1 MDKIFEISSDG
12 KKLMHCSN
20 NANDYPFDGPFDCGS
35 GFTFSNAAMEFNE
48 NDFQE
53 SWSTSDF
60 VKQHGSCTFADFTD
74 SKSGVKTHGLF
85 AKDGIICTL
94 SFSIYDW
101 STELIREHF
110 NSMRIGLLSTNKL
123 VLYNPADFPRDFF
136 LNDITIPLGI
146 QTIEKYAFE
155 GCNNIRKITIPNSV
169 MYIENNAFSGCTY
182 LEEVIIP
189 DSVKYIKDNAFSRC
203 PNLKR
208 VEIRSKEVRISRTAF
223 MDCPKLNY
231 LALAKFE
238 INDLFLLFPNPEN
251 IETIKILEGETIYPQ
266 QILNEHANR
275 LLTMATYYHA
285 MGMDLSIIQ
294 GHGDDNKS
302 YKNPGICDPF
312 PVSGF
317 LNNQS
322 NGVSSLFN
330 QSWRIATGIG
340 VCLGH
345 AHIRAIDVDGIDYNC
360 QILSVDEN
368 GNQYFDRI
376 GGVLNKVLEKL
387 GLPSDY
393 PWVIQSGSQT
403 GFHILFVTFEIDDE
417 IGNIALTPNM
427 HYCFDCNGYECLEPY
442 FKRMELLWNGH
453 LVLPPSL
460 HYSGNEYKFRHRLL
474 PALPPAKISL
484 SKVNDTLNHFCGQCL
499 FKTYYW
505 AENIQFE
512 LVEIKKIY
520 SLDASYG
527 YVSIK
532 YEEDSITWLENCKTP
547 DAYNSLA
554 IRYVLGKEV
563 PANKR
568 KAFELFKKAGN
579 IPYARFNIASL
590 IACGYFEGT
599 ADDVEKY
606 LQMRDDKGMFVDSW
620 VVDGEDKFN
629 LIRENAKKYTRQ
641 SDLYLFF
648 DTETT
653 GTPFNYKAPSSDTR
667 NWPRL
672 VQLGWILMTEKG
684 KKVSEKNYIVKP
696 NGFTIP
702 AEATKIHNI
711 TTKMAL
717 EQGREL
723 SFVIDEFLK
732 DFNKAK
738 YVVGHNIDFDKK
750 IIGAELIRLSKPDI
764 MNSKQAFCTMKSS
777 TDFCKIPGYYG
788 YKFPKLQE
796 LYHKLFGRDYEDAH
810 DAASDIEAT
819 QQCFWELRRRKLI

>member
-12 KKLMHCSN
+12 KKLVHCSN
-20 NANDYPFDGPFDCGS
+20 NVNDYQLNMS
-35 GFTFSNAAMEFNE
+35 KIIIIENAAQEFGE

-74 SKSGVKTHGLF
+74 STSGVKTHGLF

-94 SFSIYDW
+94 SFSIYYW
-101 STELIREHF
+101 GTEFIREHF
-110 NSMRIGLLSTNKL
+110 NSMRIGQLSTKEL
-123 VLYNPADFPRDFF
+123 VLYNPADFPTDFP
-136 LNDITIPLGI
+136 LNYITVPLGVE
-146 QTIEKYAFE
+146 TIGKYAFQ
-155 GCNNIRKITIPNSV
+155 GCNNICEITIPNSV
-169 MYIENNAFSGCTY
+169 MYIENNAFAGCTY

-189 DSVKYIKDNAFSRC
+189 DSVKYIGDNAFSRC
-203 PNLKR
+203 PNLER
-208 VEIRSKEVRISRTAF
+208 IEIRSKEVRISRTAF

-285 MGMDLSIIQ
+285 MGMDLTIIQ
-294 GHGDDNKS
+294 GHGEDCKS
-302 YKNPGICDPF
+302 YKTPGICAPF
-312 PVSGF
+312 PVSGI

-403 GFHILFVTFEIDDE
+403 GFHILFVTFELDDE
-417 IGNIALTPNM
+417 IENIALTPNTK
-427 HYCFDCNGYECLEPY
+427 YCFNYNGPEFLEPY
-442 FKRMELLWNGH
+442 FNRMELLWNGH
-453 LVLPPSL
+453 LVLPPSI
-460 HYSGNEYKFRHRLL
+460 HYSGNEYSFRHRRL
-474 PALPPAKISL
+474 PSIAPANISL
-484 SKVNDTLNHFCGQCL
+484 SKLNDTMNHFCAQGV
-499 FKTYYW
+499 FTTYDYG
-505 AENIQFE
+505 ENRKLE
-512 LVEIKKIY
+512 LIETKKLY
-520 SLDASYG
+520 SEYDSCHG
-527 YVSIK
+527 YICSTEYK
-532 YEEDSITWLENCKTP
+532 EDNIVWLENCKTP

-568 KAFELFKKAGN
+568 KAFELFKKAGD

-606 LQMRDDKGMFVDSW
+606 LQMRNDKGMLIDSW

-629 LIRENAKKYTRQ
+629 LVRENAKKYAQQ
-641 SDLYLFF
+641 SNLYLFF

-653 GTPFNYKAPSSDTR
+653 GTPLDYKAPSSDIR

-672 VQLGWILMTEKG
+672 VQLGWILMTEDG
-684 KKVSEKNYIVKP
+684 EKVSKGNYIIKP
-696 NGFTIP
+696 DGFTIP
-702 AEATKIHNI
+702 VEASKIHKI

-717 EQGREL
+717 ELGYNL
-723 SFVIDEFLK
+723 SDVIDKFLQ
-732 DFNKAK
+732 DFNKARFI
-738 YVVGHNIDFDKK
+738 VGHNIDFDKK
-750 IIGAELIRLSKPDI
+750 IVGAELIRLSRPDI
-764 MNSKQAFCTMKSS
+764 MDSKQAFCTMKSS

-788 YKFPKLQE
+788 YKYPKLQE
-796 LYHKLFGRDYEDAH
+796 LYHKLFGNDFEEAH
-810 DAASDIEAT
+810 NAASDIEAT